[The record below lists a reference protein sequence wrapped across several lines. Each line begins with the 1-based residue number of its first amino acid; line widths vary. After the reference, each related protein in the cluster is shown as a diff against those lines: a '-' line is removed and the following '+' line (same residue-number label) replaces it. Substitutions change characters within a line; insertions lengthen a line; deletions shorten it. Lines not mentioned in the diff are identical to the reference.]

1 MMSEQVQV
9 TLDRKLY
16 DRLSEL
22 EVPPYNT
29 INDVIDRLLT
39 LDGHPS
45 RAAIELVSEE
55 THYTMEEERQ
65 RAINGV
71 YDGSGISS

>member
-1 MMSEQVQV
+1 MSKQMQVP
-9 TLDRKLY
+9 LDRKLY
-16 DRLSEL
+16 DRLLEL

-39 LDGHPS
+39 LDGDPS
-45 RAAIELVSEE
+45 RSAIELASEE
-55 THYTMEEERQ
+55 THYIMEEERQ